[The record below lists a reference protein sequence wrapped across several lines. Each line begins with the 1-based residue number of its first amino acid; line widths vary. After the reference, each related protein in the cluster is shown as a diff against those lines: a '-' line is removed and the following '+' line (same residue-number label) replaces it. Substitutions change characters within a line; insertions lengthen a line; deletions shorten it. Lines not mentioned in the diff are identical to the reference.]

1 MGSGRPAL
9 DLNNVLEPGPIFWYE
24 EGDYVISV
32 QDRPRRDII
41 LTKAGRSIWQLVP
54 DGNLTAQEII
64 QTLQDR
70 FTPEHIM
77 ATLEMMVNMGLI
89 RTKKNFLWQEE

>member
-1 MGSGRPAL
+1 MSSGKVAL
-9 DLNNVLEPGPIFWYE
+9 NLDNVLEPTTMFWYE
-24 EGDYVISV
+24 EGDYVILA

-70 FTPEHIM
+70 FTPEHII
-77 ATLEMMVNMGLI
+77 ATLDMMVNMGLI
-89 RTKKNFLWQEE
+89 ISKKNFLWQEE